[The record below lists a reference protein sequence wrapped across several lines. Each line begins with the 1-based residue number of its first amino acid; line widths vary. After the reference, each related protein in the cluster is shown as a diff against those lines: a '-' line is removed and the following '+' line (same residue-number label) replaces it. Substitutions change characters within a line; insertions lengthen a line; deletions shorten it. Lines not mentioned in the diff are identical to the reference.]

1 MQDPLKYIYFFL
13 RELKTSCLLGN
24 FPPKRL
30 HFSQRRPTKGR
41 DLSRGRKKNDSVQK
55 TLAGIPAQGGGE
67 ASARWAVTHT
77 HLQPRLDG
85 AVPLR
90 LSAAVVPEPLQV
102 FGAVKHPRSP
112 FQSSSPGQLLRLFHL
127 RPLFLWGQSQGLR
140 STAKPLL
147 AGRKGP
153 RGREQETGRQR
164 TSKHTPMGPAGRHG
178 GERDPPGMAPM
189 IPQQKGAPRSSG
201 HHPAGVTPH
210 DKDGSPQGFHLP
222 DKAQGTRKKGLGGG
236 ELGVRPSPPGH
247 PVTSGARALLVLRR
261 RAHGRCQLQGRGAG
275 LRAEEGGGRFLSAP
289 RGLVG
294 MFGARQQG
302 GGVRGN
308 RSPPRS
314 RGSWFGGVPGWGWG
328 DPNGDGVTPVGMG

>member
-1 MQDPLKYIYFFL
+1 MPSHIPHHDPIPPAAPAPGMSHVTPPRTPSLILLSLFAGFGAVSGYRARGGRREPLWGYQVQRSTFMQDPLKYICIFFP
-13 RELKTSCLLGN
+13 RELKTSCLSGN

-55 TLAGIPAQGGGE
+55 TLAGIPARGGGE
-67 ASARWAVTHT
+67 ASTRWDVAHT

-178 GERDPPGMAPM
+178 GEQDPPGMAPM

-222 DKAQGTRKKGLGGG
+222 DKAQGTRKRVW
-236 ELGVRPSPPGH
+236 EV
-247 PVTSGARALLVLRR
+247 V
-261 RAHGRCQLQGRGAG
+261 
-275 LRAEEGGGRFLSAP
+275 
-289 RGLVG
+289 
-294 MFGARQQG
+294 
-302 GGVRGN
+302 N
-308 RSPPRS
+308 
-314 RGSWFGGVPGWGWG
+314 
-328 DPNGDGVTPVGMG
+328 